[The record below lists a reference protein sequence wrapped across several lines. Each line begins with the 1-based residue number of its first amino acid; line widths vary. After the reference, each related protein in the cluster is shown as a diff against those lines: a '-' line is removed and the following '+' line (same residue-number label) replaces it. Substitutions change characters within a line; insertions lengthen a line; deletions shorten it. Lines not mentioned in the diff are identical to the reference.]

1 MYEKEIKLNLQ
12 FFAEEPSGQ
21 ANEDPNSQNE
31 DDATNTETSSSE
43 VDIGA
48 FTEII
53 SEKDNEIK
61 QLQAELAAQK
71 KTNANLLLKISAGN
85 NSETKTTE
93 EKIYGFMNPRKE

>member
-12 FFAEEPSGQ
+12 FFAEENSGQ
-21 ANEDPNSQNE
+21 ENEESNSSNEDSTKGAE
-31 DDATNTETSSSE
+31 EASGE
-43 VDIGA
+43 VDISA

-61 QLQAELAAQK
+61 KLQAELAAQK
-71 KTNANLLLKISAGN
+71 KTNANLLLKISTGN

-93 EKIYGFMNPRKE
+93 EKIYGLMNPRKE